1 MVAIEDSSDGGS
13 GRYPGR
19 DMRCAEAS
27 SAASLRDIAEEFFLK
42 ANLDFGISLVRVV
55 ASSSFR
61 ALIA

>member
-1 MVAIEDSSDGGS
+1 
-13 GRYPGR
+13 
-19 DMRCAEAS
+19 MRCAEAS

-42 ANLDFGISLVRVV
+42 ANLDFGISLARVV